1 TGVAGPEPHG
11 GHPVGTVFL
20 GVAGPFGAEV
30 TRLQLGGGR
39 WDIRLGAVRAAA
51 RRLRLLVEQQ

>member
-1 TGVAGPEPHG
+1 HG